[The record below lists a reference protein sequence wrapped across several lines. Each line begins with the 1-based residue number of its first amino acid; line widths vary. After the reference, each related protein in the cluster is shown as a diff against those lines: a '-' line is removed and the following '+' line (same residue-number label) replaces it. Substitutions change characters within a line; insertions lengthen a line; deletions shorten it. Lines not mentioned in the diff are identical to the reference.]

1 MTVMGTVEPGN
12 SPREQLAA
20 MTRERILEAVAR
32 ILRSGGEVTFDHAAR
47 ESGIPPRTL
56 YRYFEN
62 KDALF
67 SAFWRWANA
76 TIEVPALPASPE
88 ELIEHIPALY
98 AAFDR
103 DEALVRAMM
112 HDPHG
117 RRVRMGHAE
126 ARRAKFRDALKSL
139 IAGLDEEDATG
150 LLASVSAI
158 CSASGWEMIKDNW
171 HLEGLAAG
179 RAAQWGV
186 ESLIATARLKAGA
199 TPDRTQG
206 KDGALEGETP

>member
-1 MTVMGTVEPGN
+1 MQFDIPSK

-32 ILRSGGEVTFDHAAR
+32 ILRRGSEVTFDQVAK
-47 ESGIPPRTL
+47 ESGIPQRTL

-67 SAFWRWANA
+67 AAFWDWANA
-76 TIEVPALPASPE
+76 TIEVPALPTSPGD
-88 ELIEHIPALY
+88 LIEHIPALY

-117 RRVRMGHAE
+117 RRVRMGNAD
-126 ARRAKFRDALKSL
+126 ARRAKFRDALKPL

-171 HLEGLAAG
+171 HLKGPAAA

-186 ESLIATARLKAGA
+186 ASLIAEARRKAGTA
-199 TPDRTQG
+199 ADMTQG
-206 KDGALEGETP
+206 KIGAFEGDRI